1 MPDCK
6 TFKEKVE
13 EVAESVSKSD
23 ATEEN
28 KEASDTAGLLDQLTV
43 SETKPK
49 AVSETKTKA
58 VSETTTEAIPSKE
71 AESKGDTP
79 SA

>member
-13 EVAESVSKSD
+13 EIAESVRSD

-43 SETKPK
+43 SET
-49 AVSETKTKA
+49 
-58 VSETTTEAIPSKE
+58 TTEATPSKE
-71 AESKGDTP
+71 AESKGDTS

>member
-13 EVAESVSKSD
+13 EIAESVRRSD

-43 SETKPK
+43 SET
-49 AVSETKTKA
+49 
-58 VSETTTEAIPSKE
+58 TTEATPSKE
-71 AESKGDTP
+71 AESKGDTS